1 MMWRLELVER
11 VKTSLTWAVEQH
23 PLRDLIL
30 NQEKERMKLN
40 KDIIVKGEMV
50 NGYELFMSTW
60 NVKDIVQMKGTNRSG
75 YNQIT
80 NVFNVHTLPISRPNL
95 FATIVAVMS
104 YKSLEFTGDM
114 VSGIGVK
121 IPVGIGTLRN
131 GRHA

>member
-50 NGYELFMSTW
+50 NGDELFMSTW

-80 NVFNVHTLPISRPNL
+80 NVFNIHTLPISRPNL

-121 IPVGIGTLRN
+121 IPVGIGTLRS